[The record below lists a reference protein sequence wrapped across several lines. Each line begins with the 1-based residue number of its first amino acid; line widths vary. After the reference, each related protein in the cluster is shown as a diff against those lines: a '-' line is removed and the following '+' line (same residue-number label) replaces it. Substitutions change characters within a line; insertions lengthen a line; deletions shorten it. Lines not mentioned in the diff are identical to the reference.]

1 MESCVV
7 LSTPCGG
14 ESVHSPTGMSKS
26 SRRSKSLFVEITAA
40 SAIRAF
46 LLEAFTKNWT
56 ATPSPSSLEKNYAA
70 AVETLVVVKGGEGT
84 ESWLVD
90 MLERAVKL
98 NEGLWESS
106 KVSNKLCE
114 QWKEESFREGGGG
127 GGLSRHE
134 KRENVLTL
142 LLCPF

>member
-7 LSTPCGG
+7 LPTPSGG
-14 ESVHSPTGMSKS
+14 ESFHSPTGKPKS
-26 SRRSKSLFVEITAA
+26 SRRSTSRFVEITDD
-40 SAIRAF
+40 SAIRDF
-46 LLEAFTKNWT
+46 LRGLFAKNWN
-56 ATPSPSSLEKNYAA
+56 AISSPESLEKNYAT
-70 AVETLVVVKGGEGT
+70 AVEASDVVMGAKGA

-98 NEGLWESS
+98 NEGARESS

-114 QWKEESFREGGGG
+114 QWKEESSARG

-134 KRENVLTL
+134 KRENDLIL